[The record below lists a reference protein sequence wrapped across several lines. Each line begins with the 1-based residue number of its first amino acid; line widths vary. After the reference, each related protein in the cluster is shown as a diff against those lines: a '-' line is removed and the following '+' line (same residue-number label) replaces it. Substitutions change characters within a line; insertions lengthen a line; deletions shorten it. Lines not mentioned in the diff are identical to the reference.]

1 LELVAQ
7 EVSGQV
13 PPMGFDWSPIELDRT
28 LARAAGQ
35 WRRWTLHMRAQPTS
49 EDLDDDPLASFRP
62 VTGSALFRELAE
74 LPAYDPLREPLRRWV
89 YRLAEQRINAE
100 LLLRLERE
108 RRQLR
113 ELPDAPVNARVSIA
127 EMVERSLSDP
137 PRRMRWMHLFLDQA
151 APVSTLTVELWQR
164 RSEIARRMGLD
175 EPRQMESA
183 FAPVAPAPVAR
194 PGESLPPP
202 LVLPIPGAPP
212 AALAKP
218 LGLAE
223 LGLRISRMTR
233 ERVHELAPASPAELL
248 GISAGRDI
256 PGDWPGRLTPQ
267 RMLDYF
273 RDGDLLRSLELRPD
287 PLPRALGAASVC
299 RALGILG
306 AAWLE
311 ALAPQDQ
318 PFVVA
323 HDPYG
328 LRRHEAAG
336 LFALLPL
343 NARFLHRHFEVSRLA
358 SGDVQRRLAQLWL
371 LDLAIAGFKL
381 RLRPPALASE
391 RAFREEFREL
401 SHQELGVSLPP
412 TVAGALF
419 RLEIEDEQQTIGR
432 LLAVLRE
439 RELTE
444 AHDEDWFRNPRAIE
458 QLRAE
463 AQRPP
468 EVHAAPERVEAALL
482 EVGRRLE
489 RLLR

>member
-1 LELVAQ
+1 
-7 EVSGQV
+7 
-13 PPMGFDWSPIELDRT
+13 MGFDWSPIELDRT

-35 WRRWTLHMRAQPTS
+35 WRRWTLQVRSDSAS
-49 EDLDDDPLASFRP
+49 EDLDDDPLATYRP
-62 VTGSALFRELAE
+62 ATGSALFRELRE
-74 LPAYDPLREPLRRWV
+74 LPAHDPLREPLQRWV

-100 LLLRLERE
+100 LWLRLERE
-108 RRQLR
+108 RRQPR

-127 EMVERSLSDP
+127 EMVRRSLSDP
-137 PRRMRWMHLFLDQA
+137 PRRDRWMQLFLDRA

-183 FAPVAPAPVAR
+183 FAPVAPPPAAR
-194 PGESLPPP
+194 PGESLPP
-202 LVLPIPGAPP
+202 LVLPSPGAAP

-218 LGLAE
+218 PGLAE
-223 LGLRISRMTR
+223 LGLRVSKLTRDRMQ
-233 ERVHELAPASPAELL
+233 ELAPASPAELL
-248 GISAGRDI
+248 GIGVGRDI

-267 RMLDYF
+267 RMLDFF

-287 PLPRALGAASVC
+287 PLPSALGAASFC

-343 NARFLHRHFEVSRLA
+343 NPRFLNRHLDVPRLA
-358 SGDVQRRLAQLWL
+358 TSDVQRRLAQLWL
-371 LDLAIAGFKL
+371 LDLAVAAVKL
-381 RLRPPALASE
+381 RLRSPALASE
-391 RAFREEFREL
+391 RSFREEFREL
-401 SHQELGVSLPP
+401 THQELGVSLPP

-419 RLEIEDEQQTIGR
+419 RLEIEDEQSLVGR

-468 EVHAAPERVEAALL
+468 EVHAAPERVDAAVQ
-482 EVGRRLE
+482 EVGRRLD

>member
-1 LELVAQ
+1 
-7 EVSGQV
+7 
-13 PPMGFDWSPIELDRT
+13 MGFDWSPIELDRT

-35 WRRWTLHMRAQPTS
+35 WRRWTLQIRTQPAS

-62 VTGSALFRELAE
+62 VTGAALFREVRQ
-74 LPAYDPLREPLRRWV
+74 LPAYDPLREPLQRWV
-89 YRLAEQRINAE
+89 YRLAEQRINAG

-108 RRQLR
+108 RRQPR
-113 ELPDAPVNARVSIA
+113 ALPDAPVNARVSIA
-127 EMVERSLSDP
+127 EMVERSLSDA
-137 PRRMRWMHLFLDQA
+137 PRRVRWMQLFLDQA
-151 APVSTLTVELWQR
+151 APVSALTVELWQR
-164 RSEIARRMGLD
+164 RREIARRMGLD

-183 FAPVAPAPVAR
+183 FAPVAPTPAAA

-202 LVLPIPGAPP
+202 LVLPNLGADPP
-212 AALAKP
+212 APAKP
-218 LGLAE
+218 PGLAE
-223 LGLRISRMTR
+223 LGLRISKLTR
-233 ERVHELAPASPAELL
+233 ERIHELSPASPAELL
-248 GISAGRDI
+248 GISAGHDI

-287 PLPRALGAASVC
+287 PLPSALGAASLC

-343 NARFLHRHFEVSRLA
+343 NPRFLQRHFEVSRLA
-358 SGDVQRRLAQLWL
+358 SADVQRRLAQLWL
-371 LDLAIAGFKL
+371 LDLAMAGLKL
-381 RLRPPALASE
+381 RLRPPALGSE
-391 RAFREEFREL
+391 RSFREEFREL
-401 SHQELGVSLPP
+401 THQELGVSLPP

-419 RLEIEDEQQTIGR
+419 RLEIEDEQQMIGR

-468 EVHAAPERVEAALL
+468 EVYATPERVEAAVL
-482 EVGRRLE
+482 EVGQRLE